1 MTSQFLSRLLS
12 SNHGSPSIYETFRE
26 LDEHDSDSS
35 DLENQAGM
43 ARRRERDLQRHPEPL
58 LSPTF
63 TESQQNPYLGA
74 SIRPKKVGRRRD
86 RSLYSPNPQTPE
98 QSRPPI
104 NPLEADD
111 VDDDVPPSL
120 LTEDHKGLPTP
131 VDDGEGGEQD
141 PLAGQRP
148 TSSGSERAR
157 WQATQQQQRL
167 YQDSPSLITTSERT
181 HPIRNPLTMI
191 DPKEQAL
198 WRWANVEN
206 LDNFLRD
213 VYRYYLGKGIWSILL
228 SRILNLLTLL
238 FVVGFGTFL
247 TSCIDYKK
255 IPNSKVMADILVP
268 QCTKNMSGFSN
279 FLIWLFVFMWI
290 FKLFEYTY
298 KIRELKHMHDFYHH
312 LLDIP
317 DKDIQT
323 ISWQEVVKR
332 LMALRDANLSTAA
345 VHPERRRR
353 LLKSQSKQRMD
364 AHDIANRLMRRENFL
379 VALVNKDVLDLTLP
393 IPLLRNHQFFSKTLE
408 WNLSLSIL
416 DFVFDETGQVRPV
429 FLRDSNRRE
438 LSKALRTRFFVY
450 GLINVAC
457 APFIVAY
464 LAFYSFFRYFNEFQ
478 RNPSRLGSR
487 QYTPLAKWKFR
498 EFNELWHLF
507 DRRINMS
514 YPFAS
519 RYVDQFPKEKT
530 VQFARFVAFVFGA
543 LASVLAAASLLD
555 PELFLGFEITPERTV
570 LFYLG
575 IFGAIWA
582 TARGSVPEENLVF
595 DPEYSLNNVIEYTHY
610 LPNSWKGRLHSD
622 EVRQEFARLYQMK
635 VLIFI
640 EELLGVLITPFIL
653 WFSLPSRSDRIVDF
667 FREFTVHIDGLGYVC
682 SFAVFDFKKGGNVTT
697 PHQGS
702 KAPNNDL
709 RDEFY
714 STKDNKML
722 ASYYGFIDNYVTNPK
737 TGVHFPQQS
746 QRRQFHPPPQFP
758 PMISPKAKAEIHEA
772 SSSRPSSRQP
782 KAGQSGV
789 LSARTPRFAAIN
801 SHYSPVTS
809 ILLDPT
815 HQPMPS
821 SLKAMGTASH
831 LSRSRKLQP
840 ITTDIMEGE
849 EEDEV
854 DARTPLRAEASGGVA
869 FESELG
875 ESWKTTRAGA
885 QSEEADREGA
895 SVIDGRG
902 PGVLDLV
909 YQFSKAQTE
918 GRGAGVNI

>member
-12 SNHGSPSIYETFRE
+12 SNNGSPSIYETFQE
-26 LDEHDSDSS
+26 PDEGDSETS
-35 DLENQAGM
+35 DLENQAGTT
-43 ARRRERDLQRHPEPL
+43 RRHEQNLHRTPRGLR
-58 LSPTF
+58 SPTF
-63 TESQQNPYLGA
+63 NASIQTPYMEA
-74 SIRPKKVGRRRD
+74 SIRQKKGGRRYRG
-86 RSLYSPNPQTPE
+86 SYIPNAQTPR
-98 QSRPPI
+98 QSRLPVNLP
-104 NPLEADD
+104 EADD
-111 VDDDVPPSL
+111 ADDDVPPSL
-120 LTEDHKGLPTP
+120 LTEENQGLPIV

-141 PLAGQRP
+141 PLVSQRP
-148 TSSGSERAR
+148 SSSGSERAK
-157 WQATQQQQRL
+157 WQATQHQQRL
-167 YQDSPSLITTSERT
+167 YQDSPSSITTTERT
-181 HPIRNPLTMI
+181 QPVRNPLMMI

-228 SRILNLLTLL
+228 SRFLNLLTLL

-255 IPNSKVMADILVP
+255 IPNSKGTADILVP
-268 QCTKNMSGFSN
+268 QCTKQMSGFAN
-279 FLIWLFVFMWI
+279 LLIWLFVFMWV

-298 KIRELKHMHDFYHH
+298 KIRELKHMYDFYHH

-379 VALVNKDVLDLTLP
+379 VALINKDVLDLTLP
-393 IPLLRNHQFFSKTLE
+393 IPFLGNHQFFSKTLE

-416 DFVFDETGQVRPV
+416 DFVFDETGQVRPI
-429 FLRDSNRRE
+429 FLKDSNRRD

-555 PELFLGFEITPERTV
+555 PELFLGFELTPDRTV

-595 DPEYSLNNVIEYTHY
+595 DPEYSLKDVVEYTHY
-610 LPNSWKGRLHSD
+610 LPNSWIGRLHSD
-622 EVRQEFARLYQMK
+622 EVRQDFARLYQMK
-635 VLIFI
+635 VVIFI
-640 EELLGVLITPFIL
+640 EELLGVLITPFLL
-653 WFSLPSRSDRIVDF
+653 WHSLPTRSDRIVDF
-667 FREFTVHIDGLGYVC
+667 FREFTVHVDGLGYVC
-682 SFAVFDFKKGGNVTT
+682 SFAVFDFKKGGNVAT
-697 PHQGS
+697 PHQDS
-702 KAPNNDL
+702 DTAKDDL
-709 RDEFY
+709 RGDFY
-714 STKDNKML
+714 ATKDNKML

-737 TGVHFPQQS
+737 TGVQFPQQS

-758 PMISPKAKAEIHEA
+758 PMISPKAKAEA
-772 SSSRPSSRQP
+772 GPSRPTSRQP
-782 KAGQSGV
+782 RSGQSGV
-789 LSARTPRFAAIN
+789 LSARTPRFAPIN

-821 SLKAMGTASH
+821 SLKAMGTASN
-831 LSRSRKLQP
+831 LARSRRLQP
-840 ITTDIMEGE
+840 VSTDIMEGE
-849 EEDEV
+849 EEDE
-854 DARTPLRAEASGGVA
+854 AAAGTPLRAEASGGVA

-875 ESWKTTRAGA
+875 ESWKTTRVGA
-885 QSEEADREGA
+885 QSEEAAKEGA
-895 SVIDGRG
+895 SVIDGNR
-902 PGVLDLV
+902 PGVLGLLH
-909 YQFSKAQTE
+909 QFSKAQTE